1 MTLNHFWRFYTIISI
16 AMLMSILMTSAPS
29 FAHETEQ
36 QPAQSNTDAAQKR
49 QQQPAELTLL
59 SLVPD
64 AYLHQSYKQVSGFGL
79 VESNGLVVVQDKQAF
94 IIDTPWTDSDTAKLV
109 DWITQQG
116 LTVAASIS
124 THSHQ
129 DRAGG
134 IGYLNSQGIATW
146 VSDKTQRLLT
156 ANKLNSASHTFST
169 QQHTLAQQLIE
180 VYDLGAGHTVD
191 NLVVWLPKQQI
202 LFGGCLIKSLNS
214 RTLGYTGEADLEQWP
229 LTVAKVQAQFTQAK
243 IVVPGHGKIGDTSLL
258 SHTMDLLTQQP
269 QGYTIPH

>member
-1 MTLNHFWRFYTIISI
+1 MTLNHFWRFCSLVSI
-16 AMLMSILMTSAPS
+16 AMLMLSAPT

-36 QPAQSNTDAAQKR
+36 PVAQNKTDAAQKP
-49 QQQPAELTLL
+49 QPQPDELTL
-59 SLVPD
+59 SPLVPD
-64 AYLHQSYKQVSGFGL
+64 VYLHQSYKQVSGFGL

-94 IIDTPWTDSDTAKLV
+94 IIDTPWTDNDTAKLV
-109 DWITQQG
+109 DWIIQQG
-116 LTVAASIS
+116 LTVTASIS

-156 ANKLNSASHTFST
+156 ANKLSSASHTFST
-169 QQHTLAQQLIE
+169 KQHTLEQQFIE

-214 RTLGYTGEADLEQWP
+214 RTLGYTGEADLQQWP
-229 LTVAKVQAQFTQAK
+229 LTVAKVQAQFSEAK
-243 IVVPGHGKIGDTSLL
+243 IVVPGHGKTGGTSLL
-258 SHTMDLLTQQP
+258 SHTINLLTQ
-269 QGYTIPH
+269 

>member
-1 MTLNHFWRFYTIISI
+1 MTLNHFWRFCSI
-16 AMLMSILMTSAPS
+16 VSVAMLMISAPS
-29 FAHETEQ
+29 FAHENEQ
-36 QPAQSNTDAAQKR
+36 QTVQSNTDAAQR
-49 QQQPAELTLL
+49 PQQQPAELTL
-59 SLVPD
+59 SPLVPD
-64 AYLHQSYKQVSGFGL
+64 VYLHQSYKQVNGFGL

-116 LTVAASIS
+116 LTVTATIS

-129 DRAGG
+129 DRTGG

-146 VSDKTQRLLT
+146 VSDKTQLLLT
-156 ANKLNSASHTFST
+156 ANKLSSASHTFRT
-169 QQHTLAQQLIE
+169 KQHTLQQQLIE
-180 VYDLGAGHTVD
+180 VYYLGAGHTVD

-202 LFGGCLIKSLNS
+202 LFGGCLIKSLSS

-258 SHTMDLLTQQP
+258 SHTIDLLTQ
-269 QGYTIPH
+269 